1 MTTEKEVWKK
11 SPVALPELPWAKDAL
26 APIISANTIDF
37 HYGKHH
43 KAYVDKTLELIK
55 GTEYENMSLEEIG
68 METFGKPEKKVLY
81 NNAMQIWN
89 HNYYWK
95 GLAPVGTVKPSERL
109 LKRIEKDF
117 GSWEEFRKQ
126 LVQAGMTQ
134 FGSGWAWVVLEDDK
148 LSVFK
153 TPNADDAWSY
163 SHKPVLTLDVWEHAY
178 YLDYQNK
185 RQAYLEAVI
194 DNLVN
199 WDFMEAQIFA

>member
-185 RQAYLEAVI
+185 RQA
-194 DNLVN
+194 
-199 WDFMEAQIFA
+199 